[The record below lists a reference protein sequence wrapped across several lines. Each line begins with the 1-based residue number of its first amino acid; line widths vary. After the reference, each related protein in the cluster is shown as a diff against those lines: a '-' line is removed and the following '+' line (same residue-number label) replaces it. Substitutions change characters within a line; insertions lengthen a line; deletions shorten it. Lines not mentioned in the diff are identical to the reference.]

1 MAPKKD
7 VSFNPFNLF
16 KEGNNDDDSTN
27 SEADN
32 SGEVDTEKIDDDVA
46 VTDSVADERM
56 EMIRKADELIA
67 NIAKRKSS
75 VRSLL
80 EQEQQSS
87 EWAPLVRASCLVPSY
102 ITGQIAAN
110 AALRELMGRAEP
122 VFYQFIDDLVA
133 IRTKVTLILSS
144 LNNGSE
150 GGGVEMF
157 PQDTGLNPTP
167 AMRFITLIKVIE
179 SMNKWTGEVM
189 DSWVAYHLNRE
200 QLKQGIDVENACKG
214 QGFEQ
219 TDDMCQALAL
229 WDIKQAKE
237 MRSMLNGL
245 LYHYITLEDIVLE
258 ATGSVAEMPKTPSYS
273 NLYV

>member
-1 MAPKKD
+1 MAPKKED
-7 VSFNPFNLF
+7 VSFNLFNLL
-16 KEGNNDDDSTN
+16 KERSNDDDDSN
-27 SEADN
+27 HSNEND
-32 SGEVDTEKIDDDVA
+32 SSEVDTDKTV
-46 VTDSVADERM
+46 VDERM
-56 EMIRKADELIA
+56 EMIRKADELIGK
-67 NIAKRKSS
+67 IAKRKSS

-87 EWAPLVRASCLVPSY
+87 EWAPLVRTSCLVPSY
-102 ITGQIAAN
+102 INGHIAAN

-133 IRTKVTLILSS
+133 IRTKVTLILSC

-189 DSWVAYHLNRE
+189 DSWVAYHLTRE
-200 QLKQGIDVENACKG
+200 QLKQGIDVGNAFRGK
-214 QGFEQ
+214 GFEQ